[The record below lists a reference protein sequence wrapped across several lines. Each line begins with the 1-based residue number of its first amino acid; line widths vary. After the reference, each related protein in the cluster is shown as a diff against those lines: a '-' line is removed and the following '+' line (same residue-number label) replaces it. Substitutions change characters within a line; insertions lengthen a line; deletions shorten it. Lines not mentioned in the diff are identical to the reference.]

1 MAELKGS
8 LLPPKPASAI
18 NPRDLSYR
26 LSASGPQP
34 IQGVNVLG
42 LKRRGQDLRSWI
54 RVDSS
59 GNSIPKLFVEKA
71 MVVNLEQIRCI
82 ITADEVQLPDSLD
95 SHVLQVL
102 EVAMEAA
109 CTFLDSQ
116 VASYSR
122 QVRVEAQLFG
132 ISQKKVACKHTRLAG

>member
-18 NPRDLSYR
+18 NLRDSSYR
-26 LSASGPQP
+26 LSASGRQP
-34 IQGVNVLG
+34 FQGVNVLG
-42 LKRRGQDLRSWI
+42 LKKRGQDLRSWI

-59 GNSIPKLFVEKA
+59 GNSIPKLFV
-71 MVVNLEQIRCI
+71 LIYL
-82 ITADEVQLPDSLD
+82 LPRVAVCGGATRTIDD
-95 SHVLQVL
+95 AGGRVL

-116 VASYSR
+116 RPGGTVTRELGASQY
-122 QVRVEAQLFG
+122 VRV
-132 ISQKKVACKHTRLAG
+132 